1 MTTVIIHRNHQNKIV
16 FFSLKDH
23 TGFGEAGNDMV
34 CAVLST
40 ASQFAVL
47 GLEEIVKL
55 EDFSYTIAEG
65 FLECQLPE
73 TLSVQVREKAD
84 VLLET
89 MVLVLKQAEEQF
101 PSYLK
106 IEESEV

>member
-1 MTTVIIHRNHQNKIV
+1 MTTVNIRRNHQNKIIS
-16 FFSLKDH
+16 FSLRDH
-23 TGFGEAGNDMV
+23 AGFDEAGSDMV
-34 CAVLST
+34 CAILST
-40 ASQFAVL
+40 ASQYAVL
-47 GLEEIVKL
+47 GLEETVKL
-55 EDFSYTIAEG
+55 ENFSYTIAEG
-65 FLECQLPE
+65 FLECELGE
-73 TLSVQVREKAD
+73 TLTLSEREKAD

>member
-1 MTTVIIHRNHQNKIV
+1 MTTVNIRRNHQKKIV
-16 FFSLKDH
+16 SFSLEDH
-23 TGFGEAGNDMV
+23 TGFGEAGSDMV

-47 GLEEIVKL
+47 GLEEVVKL
-55 EDFSYTIAEG
+55 EDFSYAIAEG
-65 FLECQLPE
+65 FLKCELKE
-73 TLSVQVREKAD
+73 TLTPSEREKAD

-89 MVLVLKQAEEQF
+89 MVLVLKQADEQF

-106 IEESEV
+106 IKESEV